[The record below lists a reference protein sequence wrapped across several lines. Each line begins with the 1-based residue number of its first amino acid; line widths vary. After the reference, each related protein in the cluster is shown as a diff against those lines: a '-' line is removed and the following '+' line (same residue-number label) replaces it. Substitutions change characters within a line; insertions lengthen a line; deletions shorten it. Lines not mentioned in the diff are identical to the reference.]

1 MVGVSLMNAEKY
13 GKKYK
18 DHLLDQYKVYV
29 KIMNQTSIQ
38 RGNNNKFYIA
48 TLSLLLAM
56 LSFFINF
63 GFSNI
68 IIFVIA
74 LIGLLL
80 CYTWQKNIESYRQL
94 NAGRFRVIHEMEKQL
109 PFNCFEREWQH
120 LTADN
125 YTRLTKV
132 EKYIPLFL
140 SIPYIIIVL
149 YYFIEFFSYLGTD
162 FLLI

>member
-80 CYTWQKNIESYRQL
+80 CY
-94 NAGRFRVIHEMEKQL
+94 
-109 PFNCFEREWQH
+109 
-120 LTADN
+120 
-125 YTRLTKV
+125 
-132 EKYIPLFL
+132 
-140 SIPYIIIVL
+140 
-149 YYFIEFFSYLGTD
+149 
-162 FLLI
+162 